1 MMIFLKLLKE
11 SLVFAFQEI
20 IVNRLR
26 TFLSLL
32 GITIGIFAIISV
44 FTVLDWME
52 SSIRENIASMGDNTI
67 YIQKWPWSF
76 SADLPWWELIKRP
89 VPNIQEYEQLER
101 RVNSADAMAF
111 FIQSQVT
118 VKYKKNAAENITF
131 ISATHNFENVRSFEI
146 ERGRYYSNFESSS
159 GKNLAILGAVLAQ
172 KLFENTDPIGKKIT
186 IRGSKL
192 VVCGVLKKEGM
203 GGLSDQGLDRV
214 VMVPINFTR
223 NLINLRSESLNPII
237 MVRAKKNVS
246 INELKDDITSNL
258 RALRKLRPGEKDD
271 FALNQASL
279 LTQSMNSI
287 FAGINL
293 GGWIIGGFSILVGG
307 FGIANIMFVSV
318 KERTNIIGIQK
329 AMGAKNSFIL
339 QQFLYESVIL
349 SLLGG
354 LLGLLLVFIGTLVVS
369 KLGDVNI
376 HLTLGNILLALFISI
391 VIGVISG
398 FTPASSAARLD
409 PVEAIGT
416 TF

>member
-1 MMIFLKLLKE
+1 MIFLKLLKE

-67 YIQKWPWSF
+67 YIQKWPWTF

-111 FIQSQVT
+111 FVQSQVT
-118 VKYKKNAAENITF
+118 VKYRKNAAENITF
-131 ISATHNFENVRSFEI
+131 VSATHNFENVRSFEI

-172 KLFENTDPIGKKIT
+172 KLFENADPIGKKIT